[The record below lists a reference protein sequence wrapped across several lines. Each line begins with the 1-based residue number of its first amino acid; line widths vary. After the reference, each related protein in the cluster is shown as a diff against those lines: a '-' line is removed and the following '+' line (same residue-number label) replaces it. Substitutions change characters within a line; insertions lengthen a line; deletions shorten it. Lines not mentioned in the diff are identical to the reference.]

1 VINIQQPHR
10 GGLSQTHI
18 GEQSHAS
25 ELRDVAARWRAPDVA
40 TSGGAAN
47 VVIFRNVRR
56 DGGPIHAAPEIPA
69 PAKLTLAVTD
79 PHRLLRWAALLTFSV
94 AAHLAFVVP
103 FQHEPPP
110 MASVGEI
117 SVSVELVLGANQDA
131 GLVPDGGIADAS
143 TPPPAQAPVV
153 VDEIK
158 PIEKPPEKPPE
169 EKPVQKAEPVEKQA
183 PPPQVAQLEPTEKPP
198 VPAQVQAVALAEVS
212 DALRASPNPEVPN
225 EIKPLEQPPEIKK
238 LEEVT
243 AREPPPSAVKG
254 ERNELQTRT
263 AASTAAGGVGRGSSD
278 ADSNYRGRIAA
289 HLSRHKRFPA
299 EARNRG
305 ASGSASVTF
314 SIDGSGRV
322 TSVKLV
328 QGSGVPSLDHE
339 ATAMVQRASPFP
351 APPSGRG
358 LTFTVPVSFR
368 LK

>member
-1 VINIQQPHR
+1 MIKIQQPHR
-10 GGLSQTHI
+10 GGLSQTRAS
-18 GEQSHAS
+18 EQSHAS
-25 ELRDVAARWRAPDVA
+25 ELRDVAVRWRAPDLA
-40 TSGGAAN
+40 ASGGTAN
-47 VVIFRNVRR
+47 VVLFRSGRR
-56 DGGPIHAAPEIPA
+56 DGGAAHAAPEIPA
-69 PAKLTLAVTD
+69 LARSVPAVANS
-79 PHRLLRWAALLTFSV
+79 HRLLRWTALLTVSV
-94 AAHLAFVVP
+94 AAHLTFFVP

-110 MASVGEI
+110 MASVGEV

-169 EKPVQKAEPVEKQA
+169 EKPVQKAEPIEKQA
-183 PPPQVAQLEPTEKPP
+183 PPPQAAVLEPSEQPP
-198 VPAQVQAVALAEVS
+198 VPAQVQAVPLTATSE
-212 DALRASPNPEVPN
+212 ALRASPNPEVPT
-225 EIKPLEQPPEIKK
+225 EIKPLEQPPEVKK
-238 LEEVT
+238 PEEVK
-243 AREPPPSAVKG
+243 AHEPPPSAVRG

-278 ADSNYRGRIAA
+278 ADSNYRGRVAA

-299 EARNRG
+299 EARSRG

-322 TSVKLV
+322 TSVNLV
-328 QGSGVPSLDHE
+328 HGSGVASLDRE

-351 APPSGRG
+351 APPGGRG

-368 LK
+368 LN